1 MFSASLITIF
11 FFFFRSIDEAE
22 WLLDQV
28 PPPDK
33 DEDELVTKLRNKLRM
48 FLTELRDG
56 AEGKILDY
64 VTMMLVIH
72 DCI

>member
-1 MFSASLITIF
+1 MLSASLIT
-11 FFFFRSIDEAE
+11 FFFFRTIDEAE

-56 AEGKILDY
+56 AEGKKILDY
-64 VTMMLVIH
+64 VMMMLVIH
-72 DCI
+72 GYV

>member
-1 MFSASLITIF
+1 MNRGPVVLT
-11 FFFFRSIDEAE
+11 IDEAE

-33 DEDELVTKLRNKLRM
+33 DEDEFITKLRNKLRM

-56 AEGKILDY
+56 AEGAGKRD
-64 VTMMLVIH
+64 
-72 DCI
+72 